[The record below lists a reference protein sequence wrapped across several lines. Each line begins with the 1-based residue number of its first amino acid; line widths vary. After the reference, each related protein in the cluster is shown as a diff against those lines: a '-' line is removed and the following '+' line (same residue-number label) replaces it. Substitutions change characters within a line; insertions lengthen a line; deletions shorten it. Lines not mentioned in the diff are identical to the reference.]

1 MRAGSRL
8 VCSRSVEVRMMMTG
22 SAASKIRSATMVS
35 FSNTG
40 GKDLHAYSGV
50 D

>member
-8 VCSRSVEVRMMMTG
+8 ACSRSVEVRMMTTG
-22 SAASKIRSATMVS
+22 SASRIRSATMVS

-40 GKDLHAYSGV
+40 GKLLHAYLGV